1 MPTRFAQIFKRTG
14 VANLLRQFG
23 EWIVYLPRAGGKPR
37 RIFARVVRND
47 PSIISE
53 TGEVV
58 GQNITITVENSV
70 TTGILATEIDSGGD
84 EVQVAIEEGGELVT
98 RSIAKVLNDSN
109 GQVNFLVQ

>member
-1 MPTRFAQIFKRTG
+1 M
-14 VANLLRQFG
+14 ANLLRQFG

-47 PSIISE
+47 TSIISE

>member
-1 MPTRFAQIFKRTG
+1 M
-14 VANLLRQFG
+14 ANLLRQFG